1 MSNMNNLYNNKKNEE
16 ITNDNSEINF
26 IKRTIDNYTHE
37 DISDKKIKKIT
48 TWRKS
53 KKKFL
58 SVLILNLLTL
68 GILHLVS
75 KCYPKLYLKL
85 YCNICSPQNSDFFLV
100 EDIYGQYKLCQT
112 KKQKKNLSI
121 KDFQNKGIDESSK
134 AYMCLFPSWNKNLNL
149 TNDNPHGH
157 SEQNI
162 YIHNNPIVSFTY
174 NSKVYE
180 YNEDK
185 HSVIPVYLNLAGK
198 TNKYIMDVFNE
209 GLSSKYLAKKM
220 EEKFGKNELKLNIDL
235 INIYYN
241 KVEKKLLIYS
251 IICGSLEFFA
261 RDGVSFFILFFI
273 ILFYFIFKR
282 IFMHFLLKSYDTDDM
297 TIDGEKS
304 NRPKVR
310 RKYLFKNN
318 DNKAKEKK
326 IDKQQDLNDNK
337 DESNQDIKSKNKS
350 SKINNYKIS
359 INNTNINKMINGEEN
374 EIYKSYN
381 YAEINNNELLPGDII
396 YLKEG
401 DYVPC
406 DGILLEKDCIV
417 NEIEV
422 NETMEHYNKTFLRYT
437 NDIFDYKKNQKNI
450 LLHGM
455 KVVKIFQRN
464 INDRNKLITMLC
476 INTGSNTYKANQ
488 ITNVVNLLERKPAY
502 KKMYALWSGQRLLFF
517 ICISAIFFFSVLIPS
532 IMIIVKIKKK
542 GLASLLVEGFA
553 RNTMNNYFSNQKQSK
568 PDGNNNIH
576 DETMKK
582 IEEMKSQIDKK
593 EVKDEIIRMLLI
605 NYFTNFFF
613 RIVIKSYMPVYFVI
627 SSIIILIGVFRLY
640 KLKIICYEKMRL
652 IFAADINTVFMSKIN
667 ILSDDKYEIEG
678 YHPVCQSSK
687 VSNLFIQTFYE
698 EQIKDF
704 GSIIFSYYNNIKS
717 NMPESSVGTANLSL
731 LNKTS
736 GKFSVWFLECLLC
749 CNSLIKVGQSFQG
762 NMLEKKFFDKMKWE
776 FKVVNDDN
784 ISKID
789 ENYLI
794 ETSDSNTNS
803 SKDLFSNQSD
813 EDNFNEKLF
822 YYGFDKEVKYT
833 YNRITDLF
841 PQNYYRMTDTR
852 NYGYQKLISR
862 FKYFLS
868 KSILAKRDKKKN
880 INLIDNNK
888 SDSINNI
895 IMKDISNTKCASYKL
910 RIYKKF
916 ITKNSLF
923 SSAIVYNF
931 FLKTLRFMT
940 KGSPEKILPHCITS
954 SLPGDIYKTI
964 SNFRKDGYIII
975 ICASKKID
983 LYSYKESR
991 DESYYLRDL
1000 IFCGLIT
1007 LKNKIK
1013 KESKKFIYELEKLN
1027 CQLIM
1032 NTGDNVYNSIGTGF
1046 EIGLLDNTKKLFV
1059 LDLDENK
1066 KQIYIANIYR
1076 PPEFDNEILD
1086 KIEEKRKKMKRTKIM
1101 KKIRKADLS
1110 MVKKIRE
1117 DNTTSNTNIQTQT
1130 PSSLDKNDSP
1140 DSNIKSINKG
1150 SVMSKPTFN
1159 QNKYFK
1165 HTKNMISK
1173 KFLSSSRNEDSE
1185 LISERSPALRKV
1197 PTINNNENESKNNI
1211 SNKKIP
1217 LFKKYDSSVI
1227 GSSSRNNKSNVLL
1240 SPSSNKKSN
1249 YELNSN
1255 ITLNK
1260 TNKIKNT
1267 SSNQVTIEKTYSFE
1281 NSKKNLYYNATFIEF
1296 ESEDFEKEE
1305 FMKEYFSNI
1314 CYYSKSLLKYIENN
1328 SILCVS
1334 GKALKFIY
1342 ENKNDNNYSLLLK
1355 FVSENTKIFFLMTSE
1370 DKSFLIDYYREL
1382 PDKKTCMIGYSTSD
1396 IDSMMTAHVGVT
1408 IKKPTNINMIL
1419 SHFYLSSKNLINIK
1433 TIIEHGRVILEN
1445 FMLLFFSCLFC
1456 TTIIN
1461 IYMSLSFYTL
1471 MEIKPQILRTLD
1483 LIFYIL
1489 CLFGFTSSVDKNATN
1504 SLMRNSQFFW
1514 KYIIV
1519 HIIGNIVIKTY
1530 DVIIFCYIYRQNSD
1544 VEENRRNSIYI
1555 SYFSILSFNQIFTT
1569 LFGFNFIRFYR
1580 RSIIDNFLFTSALI
1594 IFFFLILI
1602 ISCLSRIGLFE
1613 VISRYY
1619 SFEKMKMKSDTFD
1632 DRNKLM
1638 MFIIIVIDLIS
1649 TILFIISTQYFFNKK
1664 ADNLLQKVKKK

>member
-1 MSNMNNLYNNKKNEE
+1 MSNVNNLYNNKKNEE
-16 ITNDNSEINF
+16 ITNDNNEINF
-26 IKRTIDNYTHE
+26 IKRTINNYTHD

-48 TWRKS
+48 AWRKS

-58 SVLILNLLTL
+58 SVLVLNLLTL
-68 GILHLVS
+68 GILHLIS
-75 KCYPKLYLKL
+75 KIYPKLYLKL

-121 KDFQNKGIDESSK
+121 KDFQNKGLDESSK
-134 AYMCLFPSWNKNLNL
+134 AYMCLFPSWNKNINL
-149 TNDNPHGH
+149 TNDNPHGN

-185 HSVIPVYLNLAGK
+185 NSVIPVYLNLAGK
-198 TNKYIMDVFNE
+198 SNKYIMDIFNE
-209 GLSSKYLAKKM
+209 GLSSKYLAKKL
-220 EEKFGKNELKLNIDL
+220 EEKFGKNEFNLNIDL
-235 INIYYN
+235 VNIYYN

-251 IICGSLEFFA
+251 IICGSLELFA
-261 RDGVSFFILFFI
+261 RDAVSFFILFII

-282 IFMHFLLKSYDTDDM
+282 IFMYFLLKSYDCKDM
-297 TIDGEKS
+297 TIDGEKT
-304 NRPKVR
+304 NKPKVR
-310 RKYLFKNN
+310 RKYLIKNN
-318 DNKAKEKK
+318 NNKIKEKNFC
-326 IDKQQDLNDNK
+326 KQQELNDNK
-337 DESNQDIKSKNKS
+337 DENNQDAKSKNKNT
-350 SKINNYKIS
+350 KFNNYKIN
-359 INNTNINKMINGEEN
+359 INNANINKQINGEEN
-374 EIYKSYN
+374 EIYKSYY

-437 NDIFDYKKNQKNI
+437 NDIFDYKTNQKNI

-455 KVVKIFQRN
+455 KIVKVFQKS
-464 INDRNKLITMLC
+464 ISDRNKLITMLC
-476 INTGSNTYKANQ
+476 INTGANTYKSNQ
-488 ITNVVNLLERKPAY
+488 ITNVINLLERKEAY
-502 KKMYALWSGQRLLFF
+502 KKMYALWSGQRLLFI

-532 IMIIVKIKKK
+532 LLIFVKIKKE
-542 GLASLLVEGFA
+542 GLVSLLVEGFF
-553 RNTMNNYFSNQKQSK
+553 RNNINNPLSYQKDPK
-568 PDGNNNIH
+568 PDGKTNFH
-576 DETMKK
+576 DETINK
-582 IEEMKSQIDKK
+582 IEEMKSQIDNK
-593 EVKDEIIRMLLI
+593 EVKGEIIRMLLI
-605 NYFTNFFF
+605 NYFTNFVY
-613 RIVIKSYMPVYFVI
+613 RVAIKSYMPVYFVI
-627 SSIIILIGVFRLY
+627 SSIIILIGIFRLY
-640 KLKIICYEKMRL
+640 RLNIICYEKMRL
-652 IFAADINTVFMSKIN
+652 LFAADINTIFMSKIN

-678 YHPVCQSSK
+678 YHPVFQSSK
-687 VSNLFIQTFYE
+687 LSNLFIQTFYE

-704 GSIIFSYYNNIKS
+704 GSIIFNYYNNIKS
-717 NMPESSVGTANLSL
+717 NTTDSSVGTANLTL

-736 GKFSVWFLECLLC
+736 GKLSVWFLECLLC

-762 NMLEKKFFDKMKWE
+762 NIIEKKFFHKMKWE
-776 FKVVNDDN
+776 FKIIDDDD

-803 SKDLFSNQSD
+803 SNDIFSNQSD

-868 KSILAKRDKKKN
+868 KSILAKREKKKKSV
-880 INLIDNNK
+880 IKLIDNNK
-888 SDSINNI
+888 SNSVKNI

-940 KGSPEKILPHCITS
+940 KGSPEKILPHCIIS

-964 SNFRKDGYIII
+964 TNFRKDGYIVV

-991 DESYYLRDL
+991 DENYYLRDL
-1000 IFCGLIT
+1000 MFCGLIT

-1013 KESKKFIYELEKLN
+1013 KESKKFVYELEKLN

-1046 EIGLLDNTKKLFV
+1046 ETGLLDNTKKLFV

-1076 PPEFDNEILD
+1076 PSEFDYEILN
-1086 KIEEKRKKMKRTKIM
+1086 KIEEKRKKMKRTKFM

-1117 DNTTSNTNIQTQT
+1117 DSSNIQTQT
-1130 PSSLDKNDSP
+1130 PSSIYKNDSP

-1150 SVMSKPTFN
+1150 SVINNPSFN
-1159 QNKYFK
+1159 QYKYLR
-1165 HTKNMISK
+1165 HSRNIISK
-1173 KFLSSSRNEDSE
+1173 KILMNSRSENSE
-1185 LISERSPALRKV
+1185 LISERSPVLRKI
-1197 PTINNNENESKNNI
+1197 PTISTNGNESKNNI
-1211 SNKKIP
+1211 SNKKI
-1217 LFKKYDSSVI
+1217 LLYKKNDSSNN
-1227 GSSSRNNKSNVLL
+1227 GNSSGNNKSNALL
-1240 SPSSNKKSN
+1240 SPRTINKSN
-1249 YELNSN
+1249 NDLNSK
-1255 ITLNK
+1255 ISLEKST
-1260 TNKIKNT
+1260 KIKNT
-1267 SSNQVTIEKTYSFE
+1267 SSNLVTIDKTYSFE
-1281 NSKKNLYYNATFIEF
+1281 NSKKNIYYNATFIEF
-1296 ESEDFEKEE
+1296 ESEDFEKEQ
-1305 FMKEYFSNI
+1305 FIKEYFSNI
-1314 CYYSKSLLKYIENN
+1314 FYYSKPLLKYIEND

-1334 GKALKFIY
+1334 GKALKFIC
-1342 ENKNDNNYSLLLK
+1342 ENKSDSQYSLLLK
-1355 FVSENTKIFFLMTSE
+1355 FLSENTKIFFSMTSE
-1370 DKSFLIDYYREL
+1370 DKSLLIDYYREL
-1382 PDKKTCMIGYSTSD
+1382 PDKITCMIGYSTSD

-1408 IKKPTNINMIL
+1408 IKQPTNLNMIL

-1461 IYMSLSFYTL
+1461 IYMSLSFYVL
-1471 MEIKPQILRTLD
+1471 MEIKPEILRTLN

-1489 CLFGFTSSVDKNATN
+1489 CLFGFTSSVDKNASN
-1504 SLMRNSQFFW
+1504 FMMRNSQFFW

-1530 DVIIFCYIYRQNSD
+1530 DVIIFCYIYRKNSN
-1544 VEENRRNSIYI
+1544 VEENRRNSIFI

-1580 RSIIDNFLFTSALI
+1580 RSIIDNFLFTFAVIL
-1594 IFFFLILI
+1594 FFFLILLVT
-1602 ISCLSRIGLFE
+1602 CLSRIGFLE
-1613 VISRYY
+1613 LVTRYY
-1619 SFEKMKMKSDTFD
+1619 SFERMKMKSDTFD

-1638 MFIIIVIDLIS
+1638 MFIIIIIDLIS
-1649 TILFIISTQYFFNKK
+1649 TFLFIIVTQFIFNKK
-1664 ADNLLQKVKKK
+1664 AENSHQKIKKT